1 MSTGGMRATAA
12 QQPSAAVGPLARA
25 GSSAI
30 LPPLA
35 VIGAPVPDNAASGGA
50 PDALVPS
57 STVSPSAV
65 TGSSAAH
72 QPSAA
77 VDHQFDVLD
86 GLRGIAALCVFFYH
100 SGNHA
105 YAANGFLAVDFFFML
120 SGFVVAFS
128 YKQRLLDGRIGL
140 ADFARRRFV
149 RLYPMVLAG
158 VMLGALTLVAHN
170 VASPDQAYATA
181 DMAAWIASGLL
192 VLPYL
197 LSNPFL
203 DAVFPVNVVL
213 WSLFL
218 ELVAN
223 GVYAAAVRRV
233 TLPVLGVLVCGGLGV
248 IVLTGHVDGGGSI
261 QTFWTGF
268 ARVAAGFAAGV
279 LLFELRERGWLP
291 RLGAGLFVTALP
303 LVVLTFLPP
312 ITNPLWIPLIYA
324 TFFAIITAALHP
336 HPGDRMIRVCRFLGI
351 ISYPLYLLHR
361 PLTALTVGFGK
372 MVIPLS
378 PATYPLFVAI
388 ALALSVGMSVFV
400 VRYYETPLRL
410 MLGRLLNRR
419 RALGLGPKPTVNG

>member
-12 QQPSAAVGPLARA
+12 QQPSVRVGPLARA
-25 GSSAI
+25 GTSAM
-30 LPPLA
+30 PSLA
-35 VIGAPVPDNAASGGA
+35 VVGTPISGSACSADVPEPLIPPPMVN
-50 PDALVPS
+50 
-57 STVSPSAV
+57 SPAMV
-65 TGSSAAH
+65 GSPGTQ

-170 VASPDQAYATA
+170 VASPDRAYATA
-181 DMAAWIASGLL
+181 GIAAWIASGLL
-192 VLPYL
+192 ILPYL
-197 LSNPFL
+197 LPNPFL

-223 GVYAAAVRRV
+223 GVYAVAVRRV
-233 TLPVLGVLVCGGLGV
+233 TLPVLGALVCGGLGV
-248 IVLTGHVDGGGSI
+248 IVLTGHVDGGGSV

-268 ARVAAGFAAGV
+268 ARIAAGFAAGV

-291 RLGAGLFVTALP
+291 RLRAGLFVTALP

-312 ITNPLWIPLIYA
+312 IANPLWIPVIYA

-336 HPGDRMIRVCRFLGI
+336 HSGDRMGQVCRFLGI

-361 PLTALTVGFGK
+361 PLTALTIGFGK

-378 PATYPLFVAI
+378 SATYPLFVAI
-388 ALALSVGMSVFV
+388 ALILSVGMSVLV
-400 VRYYETPLRL
+400 VHYYETPLRL

-419 RALGLGPKPTVNG
+419 RALGLGPKPTVSG